1 MGVRFL
7 PRRLV
12 AIIAGAALWLTGCT
26 AQPGKVSLRN
36 SFIAQIAAIEGV
48 TDFEDT
54 GDELTFT
61 GPDGHDGTSLWRVDI
76 TSTMLEPQAD
86 DRAPYTGHV
95 ISSWYRDGELVE
107 FAGTMSRLPQVYLD
121 TGVAQECYALWD
133 TVASAWDW

>member
-1 MGVRFL
+1 L

-12 AIIAGAALWLTGCT
+12 ATIAGAALWLTGCT
-26 AQPGKVSLRN
+26 AQPGEVSLRN
-36 SFIAQIAAIEGV
+36 SFVAQIAAIEGV

-61 GPDGHDGTSLWRVDI
+61 GPDSQRGTSVWRVEI

-95 ISSWYRDGELVE
+95 ISSWYRNGELVE
-107 FAGTMSRLPQVYLD
+107 FVGTMSGLPQVYLD

-133 TVASAWDW
+133 TAANAWDW